1 MKKETTYDKLLDV
14 QPKKKNVVVLNRIKQ
29 NLIFNAI
36 RNEIMGRQ
44 IDDIVEAQ
52 VKNFEIEPLAGY
64 EVKNLH
70 NALRDFP
77 SQPEPK
83 PREPPTMKRIIPED
97 EDPIFKGLIRPKSVI
112 QRVTNKPSASQLIQ
126 DVFKKSNQSI

>member
-52 VKNFEIEPLAGY
+52 VKNF
-64 EVKNLH
+64 
-70 NALRDFP
+70 
-77 SQPEPK
+77 
-83 PREPPTMKRIIPED
+83 
-97 EDPIFKGLIRPKSVI
+97 
-112 QRVTNKPSASQLIQ
+112 
-126 DVFKKSNQSI
+126 

>member
-14 QPKKKNVVVLNRIKQ
+14 QPKKKNVVILNRIKQ

-36 RNEIMGRQ
+36 RKEIMERK
-44 IDDIVEAQ
+44 IDDIVEVQ

-70 NALRDFP
+70 KALFNINKGTALRDFP
-77 SQPEPK
+77 TQPEPK
-83 PREPPTMKRIIPED
+83 PREPPTMKRVIPED

-112 QRVTNKPSASQLIQ
+112 
-126 DVFKKSNQSI
+126 